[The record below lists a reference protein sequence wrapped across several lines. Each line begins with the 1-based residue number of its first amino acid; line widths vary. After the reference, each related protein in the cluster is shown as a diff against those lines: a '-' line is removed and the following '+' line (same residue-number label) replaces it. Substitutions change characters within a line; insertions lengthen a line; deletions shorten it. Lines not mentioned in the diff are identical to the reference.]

1 MSSNF
6 VVLLHEM
13 KIRAGGSWS
22 LWKHPV
28 RVGGVRVVKFSL
40 EIRMPSGAS
49 NPADSALS
57 LEEKVRYA

>member
-1 MSSNF
+1 M
-6 VVLLHEM
+6 
-13 KIRAGGSWS
+13 
-22 LWKHPV
+22 WKHPV